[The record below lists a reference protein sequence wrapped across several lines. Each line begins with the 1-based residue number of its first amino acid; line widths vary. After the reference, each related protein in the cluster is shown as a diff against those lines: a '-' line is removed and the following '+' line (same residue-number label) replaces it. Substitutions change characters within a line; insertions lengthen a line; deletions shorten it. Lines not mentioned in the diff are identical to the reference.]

1 MKTAPHILK
10 AAVSVLLGL
19 SLLVSSMV
27 VGIQHEHQVSAPG
40 VHMHEDHGHGNHVHG
55 DHSHGG
61 HGHGKHASHGGPQ
74 HGHQH
79 LHFAGRA
86 FTGDHHRN
94 QTDDS
99 VSLFETSETSINA
112 HQSSH
117 WSMVTLQI
125 SSPLPGMAR
134 VMASSLGAQRN
145 YDWIAVLLSIERPA
159 PPVPPPRSVC

>member
-1 MKTAPHILK
+1 MRKVPHILK

-19 SLLVSSMV
+19 SLIVSSMV

-40 VHMHEDHGHGNHVHG
+40 AHMVEDHIHG
-55 DHSHGG
+55 DHSHGD
-61 HGHGKHASHGGPQ
+61 HSHGKHASHGGPR

-94 QTDDS
+94 QTDGS
-99 VSLFETSETSINA
+99 VSIFKASETSINA
-112 HQSSH
+112 HQASH
-117 WSMVTLQI
+117 WSMVTFQI
-125 SSPLPGMAR
+125 SSPLPSTTR
-134 VMASSLGAQRN
+134 VTASSLDSYRN
-145 YDWIAVLLSIERPA
+145 CDWIAALFGIERPA

>member
-1 MKTAPHILK
+1 MRTVPHILK

-19 SLLVSSMV
+19 SLIVSSMV

-40 VHMHEDHGHGNHVHG
+40 VHMHEDHSHGDHAHGNHSHG
-55 DHSHGG
+55 DHS
-61 HGHGKHASHGGPQ
+61 HGKHASHGGPQ

-86 FTGDHHRN
+86 FTSDHHRN
-94 QTDDS
+94 QTDGS

-112 HQSSH
+112 HQASH
-117 WSMVTLQI
+117 WSMVTFQI
-125 SSPLPGMAR
+125 SSPLPSTTR
-134 VMASSLGAQRN
+134 VTASSLDSYRN
-145 YDWIAVLLSIERPA
+145 CDWIAALFGIERPA

>member
-1 MKTAPHILK
+1 MKSASHILK
-10 AAVSVLLGL
+10 AVVSVLLGL
-19 SLLVSSMV
+19 SLIVSGMV

-40 VHMHEDHGHGNHVHG
+40 VHIHEGHSHG
-55 DHSHGG
+55 DHSHGD
-61 HGHGKHASHGGPQ
+61 HSHSQHASHGGPQ
-74 HGHQH
+74 LGHQH

-94 QTDDS
+94 QTDGS

-117 WSMVTLQI
+117 WSMVTFQI

-134 VMASSLGAQRN
+134 VTASSLGVQRN
-145 YDWIAVLLSIERPA
+145 YDWEAALFSIERPA

>member
-1 MKTAPHILK
+1 MKTVPHILK

-19 SLLVSSMV
+19 SLVVSSMV

-40 VHMHEDHGHGNHVHG
+40 HHMVE

-61 HGHGKHASHGGPQ
+61 HSHGNHSHGSHCGPQ

-94 QTDDS
+94 QTDGS
-99 VSLFETSETSINA
+99 VSIFKTFETSINA
-112 HQSSH
+112 HQ
-117 WSMVTLQI
+117 
-125 SSPLPGMAR
+125 A
-134 VMASSLGAQRN
+134 
-145 YDWIAVLLSIERPA
+145 
-159 PPVPPPRSVC
+159 

>member
-1 MKTAPHILK
+1 MKT
-10 AAVSVLLGL
+10 AVSVLLGM
-19 SLLVSSMV
+19 SLIVSSMV
-27 VGIQHEHQVSAPG
+27 VGIQLEHQVSAPG
-40 VHMHEDHGHGNHVHG
+40 DHMVEDHSRGCHSHGNH
-55 DHSHGG
+55 SHGN
-61 HGHGKHASHGGPQ
+61 HASHCGPQ

-99 VSLFETSETSINA
+99 VSIFKTFETSINA

-117 WSMVTLQI
+117 CSMVTFLI
-125 SSPLPGMAR
+125 SSPLPSTTR
-134 VMASSLGAQRN
+134 VTASSLDSQRN
-145 YDWIAVLLSIERPA
+145 YDWTAALFGTERPA

>member
-1 MKTAPHILK
+1 MKTVPHILK

-19 SLLVSSMV
+19 SLIVSSMV

-40 VHMHEDHGHGNHVHG
+40 DHMVE

-61 HGHGKHASHGGPQ
+61 HSHGNHSHGSHCGPQ

-86 FTGDHHRN
+86 FTSDHHRN
-94 QTDDS
+94 QTDGS
-99 VSLFETSETSINA
+99 VSIFKTFETSINA
-112 HQSSH
+112 HQASH
-117 WSMVTLQI
+117 WSMVTFQI
-125 SSPLPGMAR
+125 YSPLPSTTR
-134 VMASSLGAQRN
+134 VTASSLDSQRN
-145 YDWIAVLLSIERPA
+145 YDWIAALFGIERPA